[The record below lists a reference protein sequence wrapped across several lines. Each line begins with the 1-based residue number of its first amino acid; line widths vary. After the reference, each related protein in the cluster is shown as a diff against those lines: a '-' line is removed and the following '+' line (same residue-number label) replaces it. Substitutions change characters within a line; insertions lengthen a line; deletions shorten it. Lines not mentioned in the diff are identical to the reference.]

1 MKAKRGKWTSPSLE
15 ARDECWYGSIYGT
28 KTKGMEGRSVSRC
41 APLSTG
47 KFASRLFNAAH
58 PFLVPKEQQD
68 RYSKKKARKNGFRC
82 FSFASLAL
90 PFGSPSRNLYIDRI
104 VFFSPF
110 FRFRIKKSC
119 QNIWTIERETKDS
132 KRCSLKSFFKDN
144 EKTKDLF
151 PRVIR
156 KISEKKNSEC
166 EKFQRQLGC
175 FVVVCFDF
183 SSKSG
188 REARLTDCFEMFEI
202 PLLIEDKPG
211 DSRTTVKRAQL
222 DYSLVIPLSR
232 TSRPLVITIKVLITF
247 KLARPSGCLE
257 FRIVIWIG
265 PWTRLGFSMKRLRDF
280 AYRRVQILR
289 INEIIV
295 LRLSLFSILTILSWF
310 ANVTL
315 G

>member
-1 MKAKRGKWTSPSLE
+1 M
-15 ARDECWYGSIYGT
+15 
-28 KTKGMEGRSVSRC
+28 SRC

-119 QNIWTIERETKDS
+119 RNIWTIERETKDS

-156 KISEKKNSEC
+156 KISEKKKILNA
-166 EKFQRQLGC
+166 KNFNGNLGVSSS
-175 FVVVCFDF
+175 FVSIFHRKVDE
-183 SSKSG
+183 
-188 REARLTDCFEMFEI
+188 R
-202 PLLIEDKPG
+202 
-211 DSRTTVKRAQL
+211 RA
-222 DYSLVIPLSR
+222 
-232 TSRPLVITIKVLITF
+232 
-247 KLARPSGCLE
+247 
-257 FRIVIWIG
+257 
-265 PWTRLGFSMKRLRDF
+265 
-280 AYRRVQILR
+280 
-289 INEIIV
+289 
-295 LRLSLFSILTILSWF
+295 
-310 ANVTL
+310 
-315 G
+315 

>member
-1 MKAKRGKWTSPSLE
+1 MS
-15 ARDECWYGSIYGT
+15 
-28 KTKGMEGRSVSRC
+28 RS

-119 QNIWTIERETKDS
+119 RNIWTIERETKDS

-151 PRVIR
+151 PRIIR
-156 KISEKKNSEC
+156 KISEKKKILNA
-166 EKFQRQLGC
+166 KNFNGNLG
-175 FVVVCFDF
+175 V
-183 SSKSG
+183 SSSFISIFHRKVDE
-188 REARLTDCFEMFEI
+188 R
-202 PLLIEDKPG
+202 
-211 DSRTTVKRAQL
+211 RT
-222 DYSLVIPLSR
+222 
-232 TSRPLVITIKVLITF
+232 
-247 KLARPSGCLE
+247 
-257 FRIVIWIG
+257 
-265 PWTRLGFSMKRLRDF
+265 
-280 AYRRVQILR
+280 
-289 INEIIV
+289 
-295 LRLSLFSILTILSWF
+295 
-310 ANVTL
+310 
-315 G
+315 